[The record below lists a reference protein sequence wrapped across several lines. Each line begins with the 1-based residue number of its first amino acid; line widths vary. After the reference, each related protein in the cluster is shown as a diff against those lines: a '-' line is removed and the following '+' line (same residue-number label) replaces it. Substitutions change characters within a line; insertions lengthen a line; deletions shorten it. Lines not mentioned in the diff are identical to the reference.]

1 MKLKA
6 IKVFTNFLL
15 ENKTCKKLFSK
26 DNLFYIIIFLIVSLS
41 QLEFEVE
48 EVSAKY
54 EKKIGTIEIQL
65 IEINKRIDKVY
76 NLLLTWKKNE

>member
-6 IKVFTNFLL
+6 IKVFTSFLL